1 MNFDLSFENVA
12 QLLLAS
18 CNKRKTS
25 SFFVKKCGFLI
36 QIFLLRIFDLKVN
49 TMSEWCNL
57 SEDIACLC
65 IPYSH

>member
-1 MNFDLSFENVA
+1 MNFELSCENVA
-12 QLLLAS
+12 RLLLA
-18 CNKRKTS
+18 
-25 SFFVKKCGFLI
+25 FVKKCGFLI

-57 SEDIACLC
+57 GEDIACLC